1 EDGPGPNPERLQFD
15 LAKNSK
21 SPWNS
26 AVLGILC
33 QQLKDQC
40 TTEQWP
46 MQRPDTYIR
55 RLLTEWYKRLRT
67 TWRNAQPKLTEK
79 GTVETPAETEARLV
93 AERQVVLKQ
102 CRQTTRCRILDHI
115 VKLKTEGNEDNTGAW
130 KWLQRLVKTLGEHGM
145 SSDESDIG
153 NDVEEVLRV
162 KNMGWRRS
170 IAREL
175 DLVDLQW
182 LVDTD
187 IF

>member
-1 EDGPGPNPERLQFD
+1 
-15 LAKNSK
+15 
-21 SPWNS
+21 
-26 AVLGILC
+26 
-33 QQLKDQC
+33 
-40 TTEQWP
+40 
-46 MQRPDTYIR
+46 M
-55 RLLTEWYKRLRT
+55 
-67 TWRNAQPKLTEK
+67 
-79 GTVETPAETEARLV
+79 
-93 AERQVVLKQ
+93 
-102 CRQTTRCRILDHI
+102 
-115 VKLKTEGNEDNTGAW
+115 EGNEDDAGAW

-187 IF
+187 IFAPQGSRPMRRIRAPGNLESCRDAVKGLPLSLYDSAWVASLRQHQLDELNTCEEQFSWMQIAVASI